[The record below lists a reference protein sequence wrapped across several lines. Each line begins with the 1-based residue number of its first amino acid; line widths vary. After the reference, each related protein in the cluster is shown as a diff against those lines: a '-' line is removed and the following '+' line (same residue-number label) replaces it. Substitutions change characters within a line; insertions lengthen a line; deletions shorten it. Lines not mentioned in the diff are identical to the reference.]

1 MNIAPV
7 KITESVVEE
16 TALAW
21 FEELGYTLALGPD
34 ISPDGTSCECWVSKI
49 I

>member
-7 KITESVVEE
+7 KTTELVMEE
-16 TALAW
+16 AALVW
-21 FEELGYTLALGPD
+21 FEELGYTPAFGPD
-34 ISPDGTSCECWVSKI
+34 ISPDGSSCERWVSEI